1 GVPFPGGAAKGYPL
15 EIGSG
20 RFFPGFEEQRV
31 GAEIDQEVEVR
42 ITFPE
47 EYEESLAGKDAL
59 FKVTVR
65 SIKVKQLPELN
76 DEFAAAVSDAK
87 SLLDL
92 RAKIRADMEEAANR
106 RAEQKVRNDLIDK
119 LIELSKVDVP
129 DVLIERELERRMSDL
144 K

>member
-1 GVPFPGGAAKGYPL
+1 
-15 EIGSG
+15 
-20 RFFPGFEEQRV
+20 
-31 GAEIDQEVEVR
+31 
-42 ITFPE
+42 
-47 EYEESLAGKDAL
+47 
-59 FKVTVR
+59 
-65 SIKVKQLPELN
+65 KVKQLPELN

-144 K
+144 KIDLAYHGLTLEAYLERTEQTEEELNAE